1 MKTSPHISHP
11 KEFLNYC
18 CPLKV
23 FDRYKLGLYSSLG
36 IQPFKLP
43 LSLQNIIQV
52 TMNKGTHFNGQPMYG
67 QLISLLDKHEILNSM
82 HWSWMES

>member
-1 MKTSPHISHP
+1 MNNSI
-11 KEFLNYC
+11 FNYC

-23 FDRYKLGLYSSLG
+23 FDRYKLGLDSSHG

-43 LSLQNIIQV
+43 LSLQNKIPA

-67 QLISLLDKHEILNSM
+67 NYSAVGARRIVKPQIRLELH
-82 HWSWMES
+82 